1 MKQNLVIIGAN
12 TTAEHVYSFVKEYN
26 LFNVIGFAVD
36 AAYKNQDIFLDKP
49 LFEIENLENII
60 DKKNDLIFVAILWNR
75 LNVDRRNMYLRLQ
88 SQGFKFANLV
98 SPTAKIRG
106 KILGNNC
113 WFHDYVI
120 VQHDAII
127 GANVIVMAYSIIGA
141 HVELKSHCFVAAKSV
156 VGGNCKVG
164 EQCFLGIASIVLD
177 DRKIGDKCIV
187 GAATVVKRDMPSFS
201 SIKTTLDNFNVK
213 IYLESEIENKLLYTA
228 NQH

>member
-1 MKQNLVIIGAN
+1 MNRLIIIGTS

-26 LFNVIGFAVD
+26 LFDIQGFAVD
-36 AAYKNQDIFLDKP
+36 ATYKKQDTFLGEP
-49 LFEIENLENII
+49 LFEIEDLENIM
-60 DKKNDLIFVAILWNR
+60 DKKNDLLFVAILWNR
-75 LNVDRRNMYLRLQ
+75 LNADRRDVYLRLQ

-106 KILGNNC
+106 KILGDNC

-120 VQHDAII
+120 VQHDAVI
-127 GANVIVMAYSIIGA
+127 GSNTLVMAYSVVGA

-156 VGGNCKVG
+156 IGGNCKVG
-164 EQCFLGIASIVLD
+164 EQCFLGIASIILD
-177 DRKIGDKCIV
+177 DRKIGNKCIV

-213 IYLESEIENKLLYTA
+213 TYLESDIENKLLFTA
-228 NQH
+228 NRH